1 MGEDVAAS
9 AISDRDRGLLSSVQ
23 RALRVLD
30 VVSGAQEGITAKAV
44 ARRAGLKLSST
55 YHLLNTLVNEGYLV
69 HLDDQHGFGLG
80 YKIPTLYQRLQ
91 AKLDVTADVVDAV
104 TGVFE
109 TARAAAYYA
118 TFRGTDIVIVH
129 VADSPGTPRVN
140 PLNVGFHESAHA
152 TAFGKVM
159 LAALPAAKRRSY
171 LAANGMARLT
181 PLTVTDRGELEGEL
195 QQAQRA
201 GVVTEIEEFQ
211 RDLACLAAPVRDLD
225 GKVTG
230 AIAVSVPAPEFE
242 HRRLVLEQAVLRG
255 AAQTTRA
262 LVLPGSQA
270 RP

>member
-1 MGEDVAAS
+1 MAPSTTVRD
-9 AISDRDRGLLSSVQ
+9 SDRDRGLLSSVQ

-30 VVSGAQEGITAKAV
+30 VVAAAQEGITAKAV

-55 YHLLNTLVNEGYLV
+55 YHLLNTLVSEGYLV
-69 HLDDQHGFGLG
+69 HLEDQHGFGLG

-91 AKLDVTADVVDAV
+91 AKLDVTPEVVAAV

-129 VADSPGTPRVN
+129 VADSPATPRVD

-159 LAALPAAKRRSY
+159 LAALPPAKRRSY
-171 LAANGMARLT
+171 LGTNGMPKLT
-181 PLTVTDRGELEGEL
+181 PLTVTDRGELEAEL
-195 QQAQRA
+195 EASRRA
-201 GVVTEIEEFQ
+201 GVVGEMEEFQ
-211 RDLACLAAPVRDLD
+211 LDLACLAAPVRDLA

-230 AIAVSVPAPEFE
+230 AIAVSVPAREFE
-242 HRRLVLEQAVLRG
+242 HRRPVLEHAVLRG

-262 LVLPGSQA
+262 VALPGSQA
-270 RP
+270 GP